1 MDLNVGHSFSVLH
14 QQNMAAGTIQEKL
27 CVLSTLMVL
36 SQGTFSGHRDKDPLL
51 NIQHVDQSR
60 AVKKGFK
67 YMFQKL
73 ADKSAGRLDYTVP
86 GGDRPSLTH

>member
-1 MDLNVGHSFSVLH
+1 MCSFNPNGVVSRD
-14 QQNMAAGTIQEKL
+14 IQW
-27 CVLSTLMVL
+27 
-36 SQGTFSGHRDKDPLL
+36 SQRQGSLL

-73 ADKSAGRLDYTVP
+73 ADKSAGWLDYTVP